1 MAKQTEE
8 DQREK
13 RDVALTISTQGEE
26 NTNITRGNEL
36 FPPTIIKERIH
47 LSNLNL
53 IDRSRKAD
61 MLKRRRI
68 TEIFPTLNY
77 QNKREEGTD
86 ALACSR
92 ATVTH
97 ECENHASFDLCF
109 FPLPRK
115 AKQNG
120 DIRPWPGTNEEEEER
135 GRKEGEG
142 KVGGRSFILC
152 KACVHRLDLWSAAS
166 TTARLSLFPHRRR
179 APIPPLLLRAFAKK
193 PIR

>member
-109 FPLPRK
+109 FPFPRK

-135 GRKEGEG
+135 NAKRKAKERLAGGALYYAKRVFTGWIYGRPL
-142 KVGGRSFILC
+142 RPP
-152 KACVHRLDLWSAAS
+152 RAS
-166 TTARLSLFPHRRR
+166 LSLSP
-179 APIPPLLLRAFAKK
+179 
-193 PIR
+193 